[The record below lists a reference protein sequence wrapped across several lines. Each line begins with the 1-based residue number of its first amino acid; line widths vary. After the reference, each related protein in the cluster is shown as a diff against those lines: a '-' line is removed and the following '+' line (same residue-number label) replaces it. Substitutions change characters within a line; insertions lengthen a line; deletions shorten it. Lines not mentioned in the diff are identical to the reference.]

1 MVTLGLTL
9 PLGEKW
15 TENKVVRSC
24 KQGQVVLCLGLVK
37 IVNSDLRKKEKRVAL
52 KETGTCSCSSGP
64 SGEG

>member
-24 KQGQVVLCLGLVK
+24 KQGRVVLCLGLVK
-37 IVNSDLRKKEKRVAL
+37 IVNSDLRKKEKRLAL
-52 KETGTCSCSSGP
+52 KET
-64 SGEG
+64 ENIQQLQWAVR

>member
-24 KQGQVVLCLGLVK
+24 KQGRVVLCLGLVK
-37 IVNSDLRKKEKRVAL
+37 VVNSDLRKKEKRVAL
-52 KETGTCSCSSGP
+52 KET
-64 SGEG
+64 ENR